1 MKHVK
6 LFEMF
11 MESMHTMDSVVDIA
25 AKSPDHKTLVAA
37 VTAADLIET
46 LSGEGPFTIFAPS
59 DDAFAKLPI
68 GKIGAVKDL
77 LKAENKEQLV
87 SLLKN
92 HVVAGNVMSGDLRDG
107 QMVETLGGRKL
118 QVSIEDGEVLIDGS
132 KVTAP
137 NLAASNGVVHFVD
150 SVIIPNSYLT
160 WF

>member
-6 LFEMF
+6 LFETF

-59 DDAFAKLPI
+59 DDAFAKLPMNT
-68 GKIGAVKDL
+68 VKHL
-77 LKAENKEQLV
+77 LKAENKEELV
-87 SLLKN
+87 SLLTN

-107 QMVETLGGRKL
+107 QMVETLGGEKL
-118 QVSIEDGEVLIDGS
+118 QVSIEDGEVLINGS

-137 NLAASNGVVHFVD
+137 DLAASNGVVHVLD
-150 SVIIPNSYLT
+150 SVIIPSSSYLQ
-160 WF
+160 FF

>member
-59 DDAFAKLPI
+59 DDAFAKLPMNT
-68 GKIGAVKDL
+68 VKHL
-77 LKAENKEQLV
+77 LKAENKEELV
-87 SLLKN
+87 SLLTN

-107 QMVETLGGRKL
+107 QMVETLGGEKL
-118 QVSIEDGEVLIDGS
+118 QVSIEDGEVLINGS

-137 NLAASNGVVHFVD
+137 DLAASNGVVHVLD
-150 SVIIPNSYLT
+150 SVIIPSSSYLQ

>member
-46 LSGEGPFTIFAPS
+46 LNGEGPFTIFAPS
-59 DDAFAKLPI
+59 DDAFAKLPMNI
-68 GKIGAVKDL
+68 VKHL
-77 LKAENKEQLV
+77 LKAENKEELV

-107 QMVETLGGRKL
+107 QMVETLGGEKL
-118 QVSIEDGEVLIDGS
+118 QVSIEDGEVLINGS

-137 NLAASNGVVHFVD
+137 DLAASNGVVHVLD
-150 SVIIPNSYLT
+150 SVIIPSSSYLQ
-160 WF
+160 FF